1 MESCLQALKA
11 LYLKQQPRTRS
22 PHEMLIIYESDP
34 RNVKVLKKEVYCVFR
49 DVLPLV
55 KGDFLSSER
64 LDEIDAAVCWN
75 NLLWNL
81 VDSVAE
87 RVMDVGG
94 LTRDVFQV
102 THPSPKSPLD
112 GENSSSSERLFETHE
127 CDSETVG
134 AFLRQHC
141 AVFRRV
147 GGLDH
152 SELLSRGI
160 IRAPYYSDQTRWLG
174 RIYALGR
181 IPRETLEQALEA
193 VPSLGFT
200 LKCDR
205 QCRGH
210 KEYNYGHGRKQRT

>member
-22 PHEMLIIYESDP
+22 PHEMLIINESDP
-34 RNVKVLKKEVYCVFR
+34 RTVKVLEKEVYCVFR

-55 KGDFLSSER
+55 KGHFLSSER

-102 THPSPKSPLD
+102 TYPSPEFPLD
-112 GENSSSSERLFETHE
+112 GENSTSSQRLFETHE

-134 AFLRQHC
+134 
-141 AVFRRV
+141 VF
-147 GGLDH
+147 
-152 SELLSRGI
+152 
-160 IRAPYYSDQTRWLG
+160 
-174 RIYALGR
+174 
-181 IPRETLEQALEA
+181 
-193 VPSLGFT
+193 
-200 LKCDR
+200 
-205 QCRGH
+205 
-210 KEYNYGHGRKQRT
+210 